1 MLIVTTKNTVFLNN
15 SNYVI
20 FLILNYESVIIA
32 IERNKYKK
40 VFNKSNL
47 YFIKYIPY
55 LQSEKRIV
63 HKSFPNVM
71 TSGSFLEV

>member
-20 FLILNYESVIIA
+20 FLILMYESAIIV

-40 VFNKSNL
+40 SV
-47 YFIKYIPY
+47 
-55 LQSEKRIV
+55 Q
-63 HKSFPNVM
+63 
-71 TSGSFLEV
+71 